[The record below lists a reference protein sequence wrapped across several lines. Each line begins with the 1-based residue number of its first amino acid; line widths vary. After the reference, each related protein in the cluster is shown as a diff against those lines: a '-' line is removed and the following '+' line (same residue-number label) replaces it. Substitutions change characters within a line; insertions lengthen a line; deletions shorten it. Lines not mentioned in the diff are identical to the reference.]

1 MYYCT
6 NLLIIVGKSKITNA
20 HSFII
25 YDAEAKN
32 IINEEQI
39 EENKS
44 ILNVEINRTK

>member
-1 MYYCT
+1 M
-6 NLLIIVGKSKITNA
+6 ITNA

-25 YDAEAKN
+25 YDAEAKS

-39 EENKS
+39 DENKS